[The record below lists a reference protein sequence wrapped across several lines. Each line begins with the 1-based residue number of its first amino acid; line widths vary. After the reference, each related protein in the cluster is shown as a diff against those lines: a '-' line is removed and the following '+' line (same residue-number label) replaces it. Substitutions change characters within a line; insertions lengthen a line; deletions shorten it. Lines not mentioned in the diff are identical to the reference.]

1 MNNKYDIAAL
11 ERIFHY
17 HEQRLRTVIRDGQI
31 WFVVIDVCGA
41 LEISNTRDAISRL
54 VSDDV
59 GLIELVDS
67 RGRRQKMR
75 IINEA
80 GLYTLVLSSRKPE
93 AKAFGHWVTHE
104 VLPSLRRSG
113 VYRMPD
119 KPAGERK
126 AGQLALGSRRLL
138 NLALDASLECDRL
151 RQENELLRPKAEF
164 YDAVADGGDSFSFG
178 ETAKLIGLP
187 GCGRNNLIRF
197 LRARGILMAGNIAK
211 QRYVDRG
218 YFRVVQSGFAAA
230 DGTLHVKA
238 VTRVREKG
246 VEFIRRQLTGLQ
258 RLLLESGS

>member
-41 LEISNTRDAISRL
+41 LEIGNTRDAISRL
-54 VSDDV
+54 ISDDV
-59 GLIELVDS
+59 GLIELVDA
-67 RGRRQKMR
+67 RGRRQRMR

-93 AKAFGHWVTHE
+93 AKSFGHWVTHE

-151 RQENELLRPKAEF
+151 RQENTLLRPKAEF
-164 YDAVADGGDSFSFG
+164 YDAVADSSDSFSMG
-178 ETAKLIGLP
+178 ETAKMIGRS
-187 GCGRNNLIRF
+187 GYGRNNLIRF
-197 LRARGILMAGNIAK
+197 LRERGILMTGNVPK
-211 QRYVDRG
+211 QRYMDCG
-218 YFRVVQSGFAAA
+218 YFRVIQSEYAEAGGAMRLK
-230 DGTLHVKA
+230 T

-246 VEFIRRQLTGLQ
+246 VDFIRRQLH
-258 RLLLESGS
+258 S

>member
-41 LEISNTRDAISRL
+41 LEIGNTRDAISRL

-93 AKAFGHWVTHE
+93 AKAFGHWVTH
-104 VLPSLRRSG
+104 
-113 VYRMPD
+113 
-119 KPAGERK
+119 
-126 AGQLALGSRRLL
+126 
-138 NLALDASLECDRL
+138 
-151 RQENELLRPKAEF
+151 
-164 YDAVADGGDSFSFG
+164 
-178 ETAKLIGLP
+178 
-187 GCGRNNLIRF
+187 
-197 LRARGILMAGNIAK
+197 
-211 QRYVDRG
+211 
-218 YFRVVQSGFAAA
+218 
-230 DGTLHVKA
+230 
-238 VTRVREKG
+238 
-246 VEFIRRQLTGLQ
+246 
-258 RLLLESGS
+258 